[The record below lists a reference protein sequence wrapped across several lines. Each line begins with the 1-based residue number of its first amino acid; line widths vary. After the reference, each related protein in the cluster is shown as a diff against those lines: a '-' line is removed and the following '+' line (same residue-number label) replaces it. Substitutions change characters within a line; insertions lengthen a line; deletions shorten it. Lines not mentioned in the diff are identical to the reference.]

1 MNKSF
6 HETMQRYSGKVEKYI
21 FSDINTRKGIPSF
34 LKEAM
39 LYSIRAGGKRLRP
52 ALVFG
57 TYEIFSKNYLDEVM
71 PFAAAIEMIHTYSLI
86 HDDLPAMDDDDFRR
100 GQPSNHKVYGE
111 DTAILAGDALLNT
124 AVEIILD
131 NISASDNGY
140 KLRAA
145 RNIMKASGAA
155 GMIGGQILDV
165 KYIVDA
171 DTLKSMH
178 LMKTGAMI
186 KASVLTGGILAHF
199 DVYEEKLLG
208 VFADD
213 LGNAFQ
219 IKDDILDVVGG
230 SSKLGKPMGSDEKN
244 KKITYPSVYGVDVS
258 RKMLNNH
265 VESALESL
273 LQIDG
278 NTEFLKSLVMYVK
291 NRKE

>member
-1 MNKSF
+1 MNESF
-6 HETMQRYSGKVEKYI
+6 HETMQRYSGNVEKYI
-21 FSDINTRKGIPSF
+21 LSEINIRIGIPLF

-57 TYEIFSKNYLDEVM
+57 TYEIFSKNHLDEVV

-140 KLRAA
+140 KLRVA

-165 KYIVDA
+165 KYIVDT

-178 LMKTGAMI
+178 SMKTGAMI

-258 RKMLNNH
+258 RKMLGNH
-265 VESALESL
+265 VKSALESL
-273 LQIDG
+273 EQIDG